1 MVEKMQEKI
10 DMKTMIHSII
20 GVAIML
26 GISNMTPIEPV
37 TTIGMHVGGIFL
49 GLIYLWTTVGI
60 FWPTLLGIV
69 LLGLTD
75 GIGMDT
81 MFTAFSAYIALL
93 ILFCMF
99 FCGAVA
105 DSGLTQYIAH
115 WFLSRKFING
125 HPIVFNIMIMT
136 AIYVVSGVIDALAA
150 ALVVWP
156 IMYAT
161 LEKVGYTKDEKYPRV
176 LTVCSFIA
184 LSLGICLLPIWGAMA
199 AMVEVF
205 ENASGMHVSYLSY
218 ILLNTIVG
226 FVIIVVMSFMIKY
239 VFHCDL
245 TKMENIT
252 IEDICSEKLPPMSK
266 TQIVYAIATVI
277 FFLVAI
283 LPSVL
288 PQEWPAVI
296 WLNKLTLIGF
306 LMLALC
312 VLSFLKLDGN
322 QVYEKEKVSRNNV
335 SFEMLFLVVLTL
347 YLSGTL
353 LSEETGIKTLLIN
366 IVTPLFAHTGSVV
379 FMIVII
385 FIGLLLTNY
394 GTNLVIGMVLLQ
406 VVAAIA
412 PTIGLNPLPIG
423 MVVLM
428 AMYAAFLS
436 PAASPYAPLLHT
448 KTDYTSAKEIYQYGV
463 ILLLTCGVIF
473 LVVGVPV
480 AYILF

>member
-306 LMLALC
+306 SQLK
-312 VLSFLKLDGN
+312 FLYPL
-322 QVYEKEKVSRNNV
+322 
-335 SFEMLFLVVLTL
+335 
-347 YLSGTL
+347 
-353 LSEETGIKTLLIN
+353 KTL
-366 IVTPLFAHTGSVV
+366 VFPAFSPPRFGPFPSFFPLREEMRETFFRPSLQPYPAALRKFAWPLWWRGRKCSSWYLHQNVP
-379 FMIVII
+379 
-385 FIGLLLTNY
+385 
-394 GTNLVIGMVLLQ
+394 
-406 VVAAIA
+406 AAPA
-412 PTIGLNPLPIG
+412 HPWVPPRGREG
-423 MVVLM
+423 WSY
-428 AMYAAFLS
+428 MYAS
-436 PAASPYAPLLHT
+436 TDGSENHPYPR
-448 KTDYTSAKEIYQYGV
+448 SSFGSIG
-463 ILLLTCGVIF
+463 IRC
-473 LVVGVPV
+473 
-480 AYILF
+480 